1 MKCLYEIFTVLSFS
15 FLALL
20 SPNDHDND
28 ILRKVKLINES
39 GKEKL
44 YLVEYRLTKPQRP
57 ISQFK
62 SSFLMD
68 SKKVLVSS
76 C

>member
-1 MKCLYEIFTVLSFS
+1 MKYSESKSFNS
-15 FLALL
+15 
-20 SPNDHDND
+20 NDHDND
-28 ILRKVKLINES
+28 ILSKAKLINEL

>member
-1 MKCLYEIFTVLSFS
+1 MKYLLFSESKSFNS
-15 FLALL
+15 
-20 SPNDHDND
+20 NDHDND
-28 ILRKVKLINES
+28 ILSKVKLINEL

-62 SSFLMD
+62 SSFLID